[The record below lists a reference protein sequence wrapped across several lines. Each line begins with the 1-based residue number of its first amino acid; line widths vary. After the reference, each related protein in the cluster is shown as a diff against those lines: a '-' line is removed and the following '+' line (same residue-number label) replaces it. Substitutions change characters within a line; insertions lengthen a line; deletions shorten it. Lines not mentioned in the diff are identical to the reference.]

1 MPSNFHRSDFEN
13 KLGNAEILLTAIKS
27 DTPEDIAKLGI
38 STELIAETESTFTDA
53 RQLNQEQE
61 ELKARLKAKTAELTN
76 VMTQLTKLYGK
87 MKKKIKA
94 DIDLELWKK
103 YGIQDK
109 H

>member
-1 MPSNFHRSDFEN
+1 MPSNFHKSDFEN
-13 KLGNAEILLTAIKS
+13 KLGNAEILLTAIKA
-27 DTPEDIAKLGI
+27 DTPEDVAKLGI
-38 STELIAETESTFTDA
+38 STDLITETENAFTGA

-61 ELKARLKAKTAELTN
+61 ELKARLKAKTAELTQA
-76 VMTQLTKLYGK
+76 MTQLTKLYGK